1 MIPKIPPP
9 IASWMLERFM
19 PDGCDEAI
27 AGDLLESF
35 HAGRSVNWYWRQV
48 LGAVLLG
55 WIRSLLLHRPALVF
69 AFSWATLAPAWTLLI
84 TRLYHTSNLY
94 GPIWRLPWP
103 WSTLCYFGI
112 LIVESLL
119 FIWAGVLSYLL
130 VLVAS
135 FRRRLDL
142 RLSRALA
149 ASLAGS
155 VLAYLSAISIQ
166 FIFAPMF
173 YSHPVDW
180 RTLTFPGVIMDFGLP
195 RLIMR
200 IPYLIAMFI
209 ALWGAVPYNRR
220 AMKTIN

>member
-1 MIPKIPPP
+1 
-9 IASWMLERFM
+9 
-19 PDGCDEAI
+19 
-27 AGDLLESF
+27 
-35 HAGRSVNWYWRQV
+35 
-48 LGAVLLG
+48 
-55 WIRSLLLHRPALVF
+55 
-69 AFSWATLAPAWTLLI
+69 
-84 TRLYHTSNLY
+84 
-94 GPIWRLPWP
+94 
-103 WSTLCYFGI
+103 
-112 LIVESLL
+112 L

-149 ASLAGS
+149 ASLAGL